1 MREIWCHMF
10 KAGFKSLR
18 GIKIIKVFS
27 LLLAVLWKN
36 YKWLNH
42 LCWSET
48 TVGKWKE
55 SGFLSTKQGGKRLH
69 YHSVSLRSVMLSLPQ
84 IPGPRPS
91 EALWRGVC
99 LMCKNQN
106 WKRDSQTWLMI
117 IIPWSAFWKEQIS
130 RLLPWKF
137 WFSRCRLE
145 SRNMNVNTC
154 PYVGVLRSTRTGGH
168 SLVHTFYRWVDWGL
182 ARIINILIPI
192 LKVSW
197 G

>member
-55 SGFLSTKQGGKRLH
+55 SGFLSTKQGRKRLH
-69 YHSVSLRSVMLSLPQ
+69 YHSVSQKRNALPASD
-84 IPGPRPS
+84 PRPQAIGGSLERSMSNVQES
-91 EALWRGVC
+91 ELEKGFPNLADDHNPLECFLKGTDF
-99 LMCKNQN
+99 QA
-106 WKRDSQTWLMI
+106 
-117 IIPWSAFWKEQIS
+117 P
-130 RLLPWKF
+130 PWKF

-145 SRNMNVNTC
+145 SRNMNANTC
-154 PYVGVLRSTRTGGH
+154 SYVGALWSTRTGGQ
-168 SLVHTFYRWVDWGL
+168 SLAHTFYRWVDWGL
-182 ARIINILIPI
+182 ASIIGRLIPI
-192 LKVSW
+192 LKVRW

>member
-55 SGFLSTKQGGKRLH
+55 SGFLSTKQGRKRLH
-69 YHSVSLRSVMLSLPQ
+69 YHSVSLRSRMRSLPQ

-106 WKRDSQTWLMI
+106 WKRDSQIWLMI

-130 RLLPWKF
+130 RLLRGSSDSAGADWNPGIWMLTHVPT
-137 WFSRCRLE
+137 WE
-145 SRNMNVNTC
+145 
-154 PYVGVLRSTRTGGH
+154 PY
-168 SLVHTFYRWVDWGL
+168 DPPGL
-182 ARIINILIPI
+182 GAR
-192 LKVSW
+192 V
-197 G
+197 